1 MELEVSERT
10 RKAVWDGIGRKSARK
25 IAEETGLSPEEVFAI
40 KRDLLDGVDELSVQ
54 ENRQKLL
61 IQLQDIATDAYESF
75 KNATDE
81 RNKAGLLNSAL
92 SGIDKALKELGRV
105 SKAEQDRIDTLNG
118 LRVREL
124 LRLIDTTVAR
134 TLEEIAD
141 IHGLDEEELLGI
153 FQKFLR
159 PVADEMDRT

>member
-1 MELEVSERT
+1 M
-10 RKAVWDGIGRKSARK
+10 
-25 IAEETGLSPEEVFAI
+25 SP
-40 KRDLLDGVDELSVQ
+40 S
-54 ENRQKLL
+54 
-61 IQLQDIATDAYESF
+61 